1 MALAT
6 YASNCLCT
14 IRRRSTSP
22 CEIPAVGARP
32 GRTPSMQ
39 VMACGMSRG
48 SRIQPSLDG
57 SQRTN
62 SRPKRVPDRIHGG
75 SADNAAAARTASVP
89 ARWPNYPGSTRS
101 GDSARNPQAR
111 HTFLPLAPD
120 RTALHAYSPRDLEV
134 FAIASS
140 GRM

>member
-1 MALAT
+1 
-6 YASNCLCT
+6 
-14 IRRRSTSP
+14 
-22 CEIPAVGARP
+22 
-32 GRTPSMQ
+32 MQ

-57 SQRTN
+57 SQRSN

-89 ARWPNYPGSTRS
+89 AQWPNYQDRPDPVTLP
-101 GDSARNPQAR
+101 ATPEPR

-120 RTALHAYSPRDLEV
+120 RTALHAYSPRDRLEV